1 MRLNMLASTGGLS
14 FATKPEFEV
23 FDEELPLPK
32 KKEDQQE
39 EIEVAPKK
47 MSRFKAA
54 RLGMKMQEDDEEEGY
69 YQ

>member
-1 MRLNMLASTGGLS
+1 MRQNMLASTGGLS

-32 KKEDQQE
+32 KKEQE
-39 EIEVAPKK
+39 EEEEVQPAPRK

-54 RLGMKMQEDDEEEGY
+54 RLGMQLNEEGQY
-69 YQ
+69 E

>member
-54 RLGMKMQEDDEEEGY
+54 RLGMKMQEDGEEEGY

>member
-1 MRLNMLASTGGLS
+1 MLASTGGFS

-23 FDEELPLPK
+23 FDEELPLPR

-39 EIEVAPKK
+39 EVEVAPKK

-54 RLGMKMQEDDEEEGY
+54 RLGMRMQTEEEE